1 MNGDWIDVKEK
12 LPESFVG
19 VQVFIPTQ
27 YPFPTVRE
35 GYVVDADDGKRLFW
49 YIPGTREKYPMED
62 FIVAWKPFSNPPEW
76 KL

>member
-1 MNGDWIDVKEK
+1 MSGDWIDPNKR
-12 LPESFVG
+12 LPKAFES

-35 GYVVDADDGKRLFW
+35 GYIFEKDDKPYAW
-49 YIPGTREKYPMED
+49 YIPGLREKYPVYD

>member
-1 MNGDWIDVKEK
+1 MTGDWIDPNKR
-12 LPESFVG
+12 LPKAFES

-35 GYVVDADDGKRLFW
+35 GYIFEKDDKPYAW
-49 YIPGTREKYPMED
+49 YIPGLREKYPLED
-62 FIVAWKPFSNPPEW
+62 FIVAWKPMSKPPEG